1 VISKLM
7 LPLLSATA
15 LLAQN
20 PNLPDLK
27 AVLGLSDAQIQ
38 SLGQLEQ
45 QKAQAVQP
53 IAQHIQQD
61 QQQLD
66 TLLQSSSPDPVA
78 VGKLIIEISTLGR
91 QVQQILNNS
100 QTQAANLLTP
110 DQKAKLQTLSQVL
123 VLQLAAQQAANL
135 GLVSPP
141 PSAPAA
147 TAPANPAPQ

>member
-66 TLLQSSSPDPVA
+66 TRRRREADHRDLDTRAPGAADP
-78 VGKLIIEISTLGR
+78 
-91 QVQQILNNS
+91 Q
-100 QTQAANLLTP
+100 
-110 DQKAKLQTLSQVL
+110 
-123 VLQLAAQQAANL
+123 
-135 GLVSPP
+135 
-141 PSAPAA
+141 
-147 TAPANPAPQ
+147 